1 MKLVDDLKLKLSNTC
16 LFYDSTKR
24 KIQVLHKYEI
34 TLVFFVLIWFSNFE
48 NQIKTK
54 NTSVISCLWRT
65 CIFRLVEWKNKRVF
79 DSLSFKTSTNF
90 RKCLNHEIANFLDVY
105 QDFPLVGVVFSRAI
119 HWASDKS
126 INAKSNFGNES
137 KNVTSSVESLSLHSA
152 LKYEKE
158 LLKII
163 AYIPTFGTTRWWNIF
178 LKFFCDKLVV
188 ACYFKKNLF
197 WSSL

>member
-1 MKLVDDLKLKLSNTC
+1 MFKKFAVSWLRHFLKFVDVLKLKLSNTC

-119 HWASDKS
+119 HWEVSMCFRK
-126 INAKSNFGNES
+126 EQ
-137 KNVTSSVESLSLHSA
+137 V
-152 LKYEKE
+152 LKRKD
-158 LLKII
+158 
-163 AYIPTFGTTRWWNIF
+163 FQNI
-178 LKFFCDKLVV
+178 L
-188 ACYFKKNLF
+188 
-197 WSSL
+197 

>member
-1 MKLVDDLKLKLSNTC
+1 MSKKFVISWLRHFLELVYVLKLKLSNTC

-79 DSLSFKTSTNF
+79 DSLSFKTPTNVE
-90 RKCLNHEIANFLDVY
+90 KCHINEAKYFLNIFYTY
-105 QDFPLVGVVFSRAI
+105 QDFRLGGFMFHRAI
-119 HWASDKS
+119 DWILVCTKIWKILFAFSVLG
-126 INAKSNFGNES
+126 IPWL
-137 KNVTSSVESLSLHSA
+137 KNM
-152 LKYEKE
+152 Y
-158 LLKII
+158 
-163 AYIPTFGTTRWWNIF
+163 TTTIF
-178 LKFFCDKLVV
+178 
-188 ACYFKKNLF
+188 
-197 WSSL
+197 